1 MARGRSSASG
11 LSAGQRRTLQPIS
24 NSNAIEADPMHA
36 KVLALPHHDG
46 VDAVVT
52 AGWSKNTT
60 SSMGPGRFLRYSQRW
75 MAAWAKPSGWR
86 AALRPNVGFFFLHAG
101 ERVHDRRQDEEQ
113 GPARTIIAIEP
124 KTNGTNSDSE
134 LVAHRRA
141 KGLRC
146 EAILVFTHKILVVL
160 KREAENRCDDDVLG
174 SVLFEPPGHASV
186 PTSGD

>member
-1 MARGRSSASG
+1 
-11 LSAGQRRTLQPIS
+11 
-24 NSNAIEADPMHA
+24 MHA
-36 KVLALPHHDG
+36 KVLALPHHGG
-46 VDAVVT
+46 VGAVVT

-124 KTNGTNSDSE
+124 KTNDTSSDFE

-146 EAILVFTHKILVVL
+146 EAILVFTHKILIVL

-174 SVLFEPPGHASV
+174 SVLFEPRGHASV